1 MAKKATASGGPTSEP
16 LADFPRDP
24 ETGRVMPKGYG
35 ALKGQY
41 VVRDGID
48 LTKPI
53 AEQVARLERL
63 ERARERAAAVRNRAA
78 PSGK

>member
-1 MAKKATASGGPTSEP
+1 MVEKKVPTAKPIR
-16 LADFPRDP
+16 RDAA
-24 ETGRVMPKGYG
+24 TGRLVPKGYG

-53 AEQVARLERL
+53 AEQVARLNSQGACKEPR
-63 ERARERAAAVRNRAA
+63 
-78 PSGK
+78 